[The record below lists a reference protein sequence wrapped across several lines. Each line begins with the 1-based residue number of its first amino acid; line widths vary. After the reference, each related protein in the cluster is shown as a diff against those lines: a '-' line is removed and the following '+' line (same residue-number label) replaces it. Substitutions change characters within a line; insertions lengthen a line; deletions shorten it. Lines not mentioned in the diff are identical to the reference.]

1 MRIVYN
7 IAGLYRP
14 SGMEKILTDKANW
27 LAGHGYDVT
36 IITTEQ
42 KGRPDAFKLDSRI
55 SRRDL
60 DIGYED
66 NNGGSLWDKIVH
78 YPAKQHRHRKR
89 LTEALMEIRPDVTV
103 SMFCN
108 EQSFLPRIKDGSRKV
123 LELHFSRNKR
133 LQYGRRGLWALV
145 DRVRSA
151 NEVRQVRRFDRF
163 VTLTKEDLALWG
175 DIPGICS
182 IPNGIRLA
190 DIVPGAHDSNTV
202 IAVGR
207 YMYQKG
213 LDRLIDA
220 WKIVT
225 DRLGPGHGWQLR
237 LLGEGELRPL
247 LQRQIDDLGLT
258 ESVQLAGNVEDMSS
272 EYRNAAILALS
283 SHYEGLPM
291 ALIEAQAYGLPA
303 VSFDCQCGPREV
315 IVDSRTGLLV
325 PEGDV
330 RALSEALLGLI
341 LEPQRRRSMGSE
353 AARLAVR
360 FDFEAIMQ
368 QWDKL
373 FKQYENPAVR

>member
-27 LAGHGYDVT
+27 LAAHGYEVT

-42 KGRPDAFKLDSRI
+42 KGRPDAFPLDSRI

-60 DIGYED
+60 EIGYED
-66 NNGGSLWDKIVH
+66 NNGASLWNKIIH
-78 YPAKQHRHRKR
+78 YPRKQYLHRKR
-89 LTEALMEIRPDVTV
+89 LTGALMEIRPDITM

-108 EQSFLPRIKDGSRKV
+108 DQSFLPGIKDGSRKM
-123 LELHFSRNKR
+123 LELHFSRFKR
-133 LQYGRRGLWALV
+133 LQYGRKGLWGLV
-145 DRVRSA
+145 DRLRSR

-163 VTLTKEDLALWG
+163 ITLTKEDLSLWG

-182 IPNGIRLA
+182 IPNGISLSG
-190 DIVPGAHDSNTV
+190 ITPGGHDSKTV

-220 WKIVT
+220 WKTVT
-225 DRLGPGHGWQLR
+225 DALGPGNGWQLHLLGDGELRGELQQQIDRLGLSS
-237 LLGEGELRPL
+237 
-247 LQRQIDDLGLT
+247 
-258 ESVQLAGNVEDMSS
+258 SVKLCGNVNDMPSR
-272 EYRNAAILALS
+272 YREAAILALS

-303 VSFDCQCGPREV
+303 VSFDCQCGPKEV
-315 IVDSRTGLLV
+315 IVDGQTGLLI

-330 RALSEALLGLI
+330 DALAQALLALI
-341 LEPQRRRSMGSE
+341 RDPERRSRMGAE
-353 AARLAVR
+353 AARLAER
-360 FDFEAIMQ
+360 FDFETIMQ
-368 QWDKL
+368 EWDKL
-373 FKQYENPAVR
+373 FKQYENPSVR

>member
-14 SGMEKILTDKANW
+14 SGMEKILSDKANW
-27 LAGHGYDVT
+27 LADHGYEVT

-42 KGRPDAFKLDSRI
+42 KGRPDAFPLDGRV

-66 NNGGSLWDKIVH
+66 NNGASLWNKLVH
-78 YPAKQHRHRKR
+78 YPRKQYLHRKR
-89 LTEALMEIRPDVTV
+89 LTQALMEIRPDITV

-108 EQSFLPRIKDGSRKV
+108 EQSFLPGIKDGSRKV
-123 LELHFSRNKR
+123 LELHFSRLKR
-133 LQYGRRGLWALV
+133 LQYGRKGLWGLV
-145 DRVRSA
+145 DRLRSA
-151 NEVRQVRRFDRF
+151 NELRQVKRFDRF
-163 VTLTKEDLALWG
+163 VTLTKEDLSLWG

-182 IPNGIRLA
+182 IPNGIRLEG
-190 DIVPGAHDSNTV
+190 IVPGEHEGKTV

-213 LDRLIDA
+213 LDRLINA
-220 WKIVT
+220 WKIVS
-225 DRLGPGHGWQLR
+225 DALGPDHGWHLR
-237 LLGEGELRPL
+237 LLGDGELRSPL
-247 LQRQIDDLGLT
+247 QLQIKILDLSD
-258 ESVQLAGNVEDMSS
+258 SVELCGNVKDMPS
-272 EYRNAAILALS
+272 EYRRAAILALS

-303 VSFDCQCGPREV
+303 VSFDCKCGPREV
-315 IVDSRTGLLV
+315 IVDGVTGTLV

-330 RALSEALLGLI
+330 EALARALLELI
-341 LEPQRRRSMGSE
+341 RDPERRRQMGAE

-360 FDFEAIMQ
+360 FDFETIMQ

-373 FKQYENPAVR
+373 FRTV

>member
-27 LAGHGYDVT
+27 LAAHGYEVT

-42 KGRPDAFKLDSRI
+42 KGRPDAFPLDSRI
-55 SRRDL
+55 ARRDL
-60 DIGYED
+60 AIGYED
-66 NNGGSLWDKIVH
+66 NNGASLWNKIVH
-78 YPAKQHRHRKR
+78 YPLKQYRHRRR
-89 LTEALMEIRPDVTV
+89 LTRALMEIRPDITV

-108 EQSFLPRIKDGSRKV
+108 EQSFLPSVKDGSRKV
-123 LELHFSRNKR
+123 LELHFSRLKR
-133 LQYGRRGLWALV
+133 LQYGRRGLWGLV
-145 DRVRSA
+145 DRLRSS

-163 VTLTKEDLALWG
+163 VTLTREDLSMWG

-182 IPNGIRLA
+182 IPNGIRL
-190 DIVPGAHDSNTV
+190 DGIIPGEHDGKTV

-225 DRLGPGHGWQLR
+225 DALGPGHGWQLR
-237 LLGEGELRPL
+237 LLGEGELREE
-247 LQRQIDDLGLT
+247 LQGQIDSLGLSS
-258 ESVQLAGNVEDMSS
+258 SVQLCGNVKDMPS
-272 EYRNAAILALS
+272 EYRNAAILAMS
-283 SHYEGLPM
+283 SRYEGLPM
-291 ALIEAQAYGLPA
+291 ALIEAQAYGVPA

-315 IVDSRTGLLV
+315 IIDSRTGLLV
-325 PEGDV
+325 KEGDV
-330 RALSEALLGLI
+330 EALAKALLGLI
-341 LEPQRRRSMGSE
+341 RDPEARRRMGEE
-353 AARLAVR
+353 AAAQAVR
-360 FDFEAIMQ
+360 FDFETIMK

-373 FKQYENPAVR
+373 FNEYENTSAG

>member
-14 SGMEKILTDKANW
+14 SGMEKILSDKANW
-27 LAGHGYDVT
+27 LAAHGYEVT
-36 IITTEQ
+36 VITTEQ
-42 KGRPDAFKLDSRI
+42 KGRPDAFPLDGRI

-60 DIGYED
+60 AIGYED
-66 NNGGSLWDKIVH
+66 NNGGSLWDKLVH
-78 YPAKQHRHRKR
+78 YPLKQYRHRKR

-103 SMFCN
+103 SLFCN
-108 EQSFLPRIKDGSRKV
+108 EQSFLPGIRDGSRKV
-123 LELHFSRNKR
+123 LELHFSRLKR
-133 LQYGRRGLWALV
+133 LQYGRKGLWGLV
-145 DRVRSA
+145 DRIRSA

-163 VTLTKEDLALWG
+163 VTLTREDLALWG
-175 DIPGICS
+175 EVPGICS
-182 IPNGIRLA
+182 IPNGIRLSE
-190 DIVPGAHDSNTV
+190 IVPGEHEGNTV

-220 WKIVT
+220 WKIVS
-225 DRLGPGHGWQLR
+225 DQLGPGHGWGLR
-237 LLGEGELRPL
+237 LLGEGELRPQ
-247 LQRQIDDLGLT
+247 LQEQIDRLRLAS
-258 ESVQLAGNVEDMSS
+258 SVKLCGTVQDMPS
-272 EYRNAAILALS
+272 EYRHAAILALS

-315 IVDSRTGLLV
+315 IVDQQTGLLV

-330 RALSEALLGLI
+330 AALAQALLGLI
-341 LEPQRRRSMGSE
+341 RDPECRRRMGAE

-360 FDFEAIMQ
+360 FDFEAIMK
-368 QWDKL
+368 QWDQL
-373 FKQYENPAVR
+373 FRQYENPSVR

>member
-14 SGMEKILTDKANW
+14 SGMEKILSDKANW
-27 LAGHGYDVT
+27 LADHGYEVT

-42 KGRPDAFKLDSRI
+42 KGRPDAFPLDGRV

-60 DIGYED
+60 GIGYED
-66 NNGGSLWDKIVH
+66 NNGASLWNKLVH
-78 YPAKQHRHRKR
+78 YPRKQYLHRKR
-89 LTEALMEIRPDVTV
+89 LTQALMEIRPDITV

-108 EQSFLPRIKDGSRKV
+108 EQSFLPGIKDGSRKV
-123 LELHFSRNKR
+123 LELHFSRLKR
-133 LQYGRRGLWALV
+133 LQYGRKGLWGLV
-145 DRVRSA
+145 DRLRSA
-151 NEVRQVRRFDRF
+151 NELRQVKRFDRF
-163 VTLTKEDLALWG
+163 VTLTQEDLSLWG

-182 IPNGIRLA
+182 IPNGIRLEG
-190 DIVPGAHDSNTV
+190 IVPGEHEGKTV

-213 LDRLIDA
+213 LDRLINAWRIVSDA
-220 WKIVT
+220 
-225 DRLGPGHGWQLR
+225 LGPDHGWQLR
-237 LLGEGELRPL
+237 LLGDGELRSPL
-247 LQRQIDDLGLT
+247 QLQIKILDLSD
-258 ESVQLAGNVEDMSS
+258 SVELCGNVKDMPS
-272 EYRNAAILALS
+272 EYRRAAILALS

-303 VSFDCQCGPREV
+303 VSFDCKCGPREV
-315 IVDSRTGLLV
+315 IVDGVTGTLV

-330 RALSEALLGLI
+330 EALARALLELI
-341 LEPQRRRSMGSE
+341 RDPERRRQMGAE

-360 FDFEAIMQ
+360 FDFETIMQ

-373 FKQYENPAVR
+373 FRTV